1 MPNQNIGSRLEEIVG
16 HLGKYYG
23 AMSRSDFVS
32 LLLMGSS
39 SLPSTPY
46 EVPDASPAR
55 VLAQAF
61 LDMSE
66 GAFPTPSLIQKLNEY
81 VGAGTPAQGPG
92 DAESTVN
99 DIPGLVKICYEP
111 ALIGKESDKAGAILR
126 KDLRPQVR
134 NHNGNRTDQGAIKDG
149 DTDEQAFSIR
159 HIGGFGV
166 LSAARA
172 DQPAVLINETGTPTD
187 STSHVDCSIIQV
199 FANRL
204 APASRDMGALTL
216 FMNAMPTLE
225 ISRAVPFVDVVLIQE
240 GNHFS
245 AGNRVVSLSQGQFL
259 LGNAEIPPD
268 TVTRAIL
275 GANDAQVA
283 HENSLVPE
291 FERSSR
297 DSEGNERV
305 VVSPIATAGMELF
318 TSPQTLVN
326 SDEEHLEPD
335 VFSDSDESQRRRQV
349 PVIDKFRPLMSLKS
363 VSFQVVGTGGM
374 MSYKSAKMSLVLHD
388 RSRLAEV
395 SALVRPSR
403 YGTTH
408 LMLEYG
414 WSHPDAPA
422 QSGFSTLNQDN
433 LFGSLIGALRVKEKY
448 QVVNSSFDFDEAG
461 QVNIELQLSMLS
473 NRALQRSQIGLGI
486 DNVSAFQQV
495 KYLTD
500 MIQELRNKI
509 PTATAQSV
517 FGEADVLGSLT
528 SPQGALTPMSND
540 TIREIRKLIAL
551 RNSGTENPQLR
562 RLGESLAN
570 LMGSSGNGSDGAIR
584 NLKSQMRDKI
594 TQRVNSLVTS
604 SDPFFVA
611 GSPGGEESTKEIK
624 FPEYVSL
631 GKIFA
636 SFILEPIAASGHYK
650 DVQVIFY
657 NFNDKAS
664 YMANRNI
671 ATYPISKADFQNVLT
686 RELDQLVNMPV
697 ESFINFLGTYFISD
711 PASDAYGFNSMYSK
725 RPTNPEEDSQ
735 RQLAKRY
742 EEDDVKLFEDQQ
754 KVLRNAYGRPSGEL
768 EFKQP
773 TISLVIESVPVRGS
787 EEQTILRMHIVDSQC
802 TAHSTVQSL
811 LEAASSQAIGLLNT
825 KAIAAQQA
833 LGRSF
838 IAPDGSEESAYTPQ
852 ERAVAEDD
860 FTRTLNEAVKLNL
873 LERYTRVAE
882 PGEVRQGPRDAAGEP
897 LERYRIKG
905 GFGKLKNFIM
915 KTVPSVRYGEGS
927 SGILSAKV
935 SSMNDAA
942 LTTVNIMRQGRSPE
956 NPIGSR
962 EQGVPL
968 QVSPVECSLET
979 IGCPLWS
986 FGQQIFLDMG
996 TGTTIDAVYGVTGVD
1011 HTIEPGSFKTAV
1023 RLTPMS
1029 TYARYTSLIDNI
1041 EHALV
1046 AIDNQITGDSIE
1058 TPPAA
1063 PRANTSQARRRQSS
1077 GTPSATGGGGTSA
1090 GSPSPATPTSPQ
1102 ASPAPAASTSGQAP
1116 STPATPPSAIE
1127 MSLGRTRSLRA
1138 AALERFTSHRSGLNA
1153 IRNGAPENRDWQA
1166 ITRLEEEERALV
1178 SEYNRL
1184 DNEVKRLNRDKLR
1197 QDLPR
1202 KEQQLRERGNALA
1215 QLLQAKQ
1222 ALETNSQAR
1231 NTPETLRT
1239 LQERERTMRQELEQ
1253 LGREVANMRRL
1264 ISSQ

>member
-1 MPNQNIGSRLEEIVG
+1 MPNENIGSRLEEIVG

-23 AMSRSDFVS
+23 AMSRSDFTS

-39 SLPSTPY
+39 SLPSSPF
-46 EVPDASPAR
+46 EIPDPTPAR

-61 LDMSE
+61 LDISE
-66 GAFPTPSLIQKLNEY
+66 GAFTTPALIQRLSGF
-81 VGAGTPAQGPG
+81 VGAGTQNQDQG
-92 DAESTVN
+92 DAASSAN
-99 DIPGLVKICYEP
+99 DIPGLIKICYEP
-111 ALIGKESDKAGAILR
+111 ALVGVDSDKSGVILR
-126 KDLRPQVR
+126 NSLRPQVR
-134 NHNGNRTDQGAIKDG
+134 NHDGNRTPQGVIKDG
-149 DTDEQAFSIR
+149 ETEEQAFSIR
-159 HIGGFGV
+159 HVGGFGA
-166 LSAARA
+166 LSAPRA
-172 DQPAVLINETGTPTD
+172 DQPAVLINETGTQTD
-187 STSHVDCSIIQV
+187 STSHVDCAIVQV

-245 AGNRVVSLSQGQFL
+245 AGNRIVSLSQGQFL
-259 LGNAEIPPD
+259 LGNAEVPPD

-283 HENSLVPE
+283 YENSRVPE
-291 FERSSR
+291 FERTTR
-297 DSEGNERV
+297 DQEGNERV
-305 VVSPIATAGMELF
+305 VASPIATAGMELF
-318 TSPQTLVN
+318 TSPQTLIN

-461 QVNIELQLSMLS
+461 QVNVELQLSMLS
-473 NRALQRSQIGLGI
+473 NRALQRSHIGIGI

-500 MIQELRNKI
+500 MIQELRSKI

-528 SPQGALTPMSND
+528 NPQGALTPMSND
-540 TIREIRKLIAL
+540 TIKEIRKLIAL

-562 RLGESLAN
+562 KLGESLAA
-570 LMGSSGNGSDGAIR
+570 LMGSNGSGGNEGAIK
-584 NLKSQMRDKI
+584 NLRSQMRSKI
-594 TQRVNSLVTS
+594 TQRVSSLVST

-611 GSPGGEESTKEIK
+611 GSPGGQEGTKEIK
-624 FPEYVSL
+624 FPQYVSL
-631 GKIFA
+631 GKVFA

-671 ATYPISKADFQNVLT
+671 ATFPVNKSDFEKILT

-697 ESFINFLGTYFISD
+697 ESFINFLGTYFVSD

-725 RPTNPEEDSQ
+725 IPNDPTEDSQ
-735 RQLAKRY
+735 RQLTKQY

-754 KVLRNAYGRPSGEL
+754 KILRNAYNRPSGEL

-773 TISLVIESVPVRGS
+773 TISLVVESVPVRGS
-787 EEQTILRMHIVDSQC
+787 EEQTILRMHVVDSQC

-825 KAIAAQQA
+825 KAIAAQQT

-838 IAPDGSEESAYTPQ
+838 VSPDGSEESAYTAQ

-860 FTRTLNEAVKLNL
+860 FTRTLNDAVKLNL
-873 LERYTRVAE
+873 LERYTRPAE
-882 PGEVRQGPRDAAGEP
+882 PGESRQGPRDATGEP

-905 GFGKLKNFIM
+905 GFGKLKSFIM

-935 SSMNDAA
+935 SSMNDSA
-942 LTTVNIMRQGRSPE
+942 LTTVNILRQGRSPE

-968 QVSPVECSLET
+968 QVAPVECSLET

-1011 HTIEPGSFKTAV
+1011 HVIEPGSFKTSV
-1023 RLTPMS
+1023 RLTPLN

-1046 AIDNQITGDSIE
+1046 AIDNQVSGDSIE

-1063 PRANTSQARRRQSS
+1063 PRASTSRARRRQSN
-1077 GTPSATGGGGTSA
+1077 GTSSTAGGGGTGASSSSSTA
-1090 GSPSPATPTSPQ
+1090 PAAPQ
-1102 ASPAPAASTSGQAP
+1102 ASPTPTAA
-1116 STPATPPSAIE
+1116 PPSAVE
-1127 MSLGRTRSLRA
+1127 SNLAQLRTQRA
-1138 AALERFTSHRSGLNA
+1138 AALAAYNSARQGLA
-1153 IRNGAPENRDWQA
+1153 ARREAAGGIADSASTIAQIEQSISSMYG
-1166 ITRLEEEERALV
+1166 
-1178 SEYNRL
+1178 EYNRL
-1184 DNEVKRLNRDKLR
+1184 DGEIRRINREKLR
-1197 QDLPR
+1197 EDERR
-1202 KEQQLRERGNALA
+1202 KEQEIRVSGDDLA
-1215 QLLQAKQ
+1215 QFLENKRN
-1222 ALETNSQAR
+1222 LETNSNAMPM
-1231 NTPETLRT
+1231 TPATRRA
-1239 LQERERTMRQELEQ
+1239 LQEQERSKRQQLARLGNELQ
-1253 LGREVANMRRL
+1253 AIRARYRGRV
-1264 ISSQ
+1264 